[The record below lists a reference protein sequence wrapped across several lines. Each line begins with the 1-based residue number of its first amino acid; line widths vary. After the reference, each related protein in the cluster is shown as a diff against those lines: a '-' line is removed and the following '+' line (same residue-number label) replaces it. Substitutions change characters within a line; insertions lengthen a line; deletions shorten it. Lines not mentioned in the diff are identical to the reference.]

1 MADKVSALVETQ
13 RRFASDASH
22 QLRTPITA
30 LMLRIEGL
38 RESLK
43 PTKKVS
49 ERFDALETEVS
60 RLNRL
65 IDGLLALGRAGS
77 DKAAVVSIDASAIVR
92 ERVESWTSLAEESG
106 ITLTATIDDGV
117 SIRAVE
123 TALEHIVDVYVD
135 NALSVSPEGSTL
147 EVSLTR
153 EGSRVTLCVRDQG
166 PGVSDEVSSRA
177 FDRFWRGGSS
187 YEGSGLGLA
196 IVKQLAD
203 ASGATVSLRNRD
215 SGGAEAI
222 AVFRI

>member
-1 MADKVSALVETQ
+1 
-13 RRFASDASH
+13 
-22 QLRTPITA
+22 
-30 LMLRIEGL
+30 MLRIEGL

-43 PTKKVS
+43 PTKKQS
-49 ERFDALETEVS
+49 ERFDALEVEVG

-65 IDGLLALGRAGS
+65 IDGLLALGRAGA
-77 DKAAVVSIDASAIVR
+77 DRAPVVTIDATAVVR

-106 ITLTATIDDGV
+106 ITLSATIEEGV
-117 SIRAVE
+117 TIRAVE

-135 NALSVSPEGSTL
+135 NALSVSPEGSAL
-147 EVSLTR
+147 EVSLTS
-153 EGSRVTLCVRDQG
+153 EGSRVTLSVKDQG

-203 ASGATVSLRNRD
+203 ASGATVSLTNRV
-215 SGGAEAI
+215 SGGAQAS
-222 AVFRI
+222 AAFF

>member
-1 MADKVSALVETQ
+1 
-13 RRFASDASH
+13 
-22 QLRTPITA
+22 
-30 LMLRIEGL
+30 MLRIEGL

-49 ERFDALETEVS
+49 ERFDALETEVG

-65 IDGLLALGRAGS
+65 IDGLLALGRAGAE
-77 DKAAVVSIDASAIVR
+77 KAPVVTIDATAVVR

-106 ITLTATIDDGV
+106 TTLTAAIDEGV
-117 SIRAVE
+117 TIRAVE
-123 TALEHIVDVYVD
+123 TALEHILDVYLD

-147 EVSLTR
+147 DVSLLTR
-153 EGSRVTLCVRDQG
+153 EGSKVTLTVRDQG

-203 ASGATVSLRNRD
+203 ASGATVSLTNRE
-215 SGGAEAI
+215 SGGAEAR
-222 AVFRI
+222 AVFGV